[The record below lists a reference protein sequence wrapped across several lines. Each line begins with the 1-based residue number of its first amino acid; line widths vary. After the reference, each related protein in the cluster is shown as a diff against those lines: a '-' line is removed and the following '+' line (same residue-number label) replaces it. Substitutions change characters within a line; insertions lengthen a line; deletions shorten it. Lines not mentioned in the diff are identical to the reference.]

1 MLITIIIMNVE
12 VFEITGQL
20 KFYLAMVILFKTD
33 IHNYS
38 YSQI

>member
-12 VFEITGQL
+12 VSEITGQL
-20 KFYLAMVILFKTD
+20 KFCSAMVILFETD

-38 YSQI
+38 R